1 MTVIERIE
9 SLLNERGMKKKA
21 VYEILG
27 VSPSTYTTWV
37 ATNTASIP
45 SEYVPKIANLFGLT
59 CDELLTGETK
69 IISDENTS
77 RLIEIYNSLSWDGQQ
92 MVIAKAVEEKR
103 YESENLPPRARAR

>member
-1 MTVIERIE
+1 MNTIKQLRQKMGLTQVELAKE
-9 SLLNERGMKKKA
+9 LNISQG
-21 VYEILG
+21 
-27 VSPSTYTTWV
+27 S
-37 ATNTASIP
+37 
-45 SEYVPKIANLFGLT
+45 T

-103 YESENLPPRARAR
+103 YESEALSPLSRAR